1 MRNKILSVKD
11 YTVDHDIDIFALTE
25 TWLEP
30 GDSDRLLIEELIP
43 SDYRFLHNPRSIGR
57 GGGVGML
64 FKNSLRVKQEETIVT
79 DSFEY
84 MQIICNTSTKSF
96 RIIVIYRP
104 PNGSF
109 ANFCL
114 DFSGL
119 LERLSTFGSLLLIT
133 GDFNIHLD
141 QPEVPSASKFQ
152 RLLKSF
158 GLIQHVHSP
167 THRSQHTLDLLIT
180 RSSDCT
186 LSDIHV
192 HDMGLSDH
200 FAVHSVLPL
209 AKPPRE
215 TKRIVYRKIRRID
228 LASFSSDLQACLAI
242 TPAKDLSAFIDH
254 YNTTLQDILSKHAPE
269 KTKVITVRASAPRH
283 PDKIDAGK
291 NLRRMLER
299 RWRKTKSLD
308 DYNAYLLQRRRV
320 QSSIPSSK
328 SDYYTPTIDENCANQ
343 KTLYKIK
350 DHLLNRKATPQLPSL
365 SPDDL
370 PGKFATFFTDKIVS
384 IRNGLSTYGDDDHQT
399 IPAASTR

>member
-1 MRNKILSVKD
+1 MASWLKGSWTQLILSVKD

-43 SDYRFLHNPRSIGR
+43 PGYRFLHNPRSIGR
-57 GGGVGML
+57 DGGVGML
-64 FKNSLRVKQEETIVT
+64 FKSSLKVKQEETIVT

-84 MQIICNTSTKSF
+84 MQIICNNSTKSF

-109 ANFCL
+109 DNFCL

-167 THRSQHTLDLLIT
+167 THRSEHTLDLLIT

-200 FAVHSVLPL
+200 FAVHSVLPR

-215 TKRIVYRKIRRID
+215 TTRIVYRKLRRID

-242 TPAKDLSAFIDH
+242 TPAKDLSAFINH
-254 YNTTLQDILSKHAPE
+254 YNTTLQDILKKHAPD
-269 KTKVITVRASAPRH
+269 KTKVVTLRASAPWYS
-283 PDKIDAGK
+283 DKIDAGK
-291 NLRRMLER
+291 KLRRKLEC

-308 DYNAYLLQRRRV
+308 DYNAHLLQCRRV
-320 QSSIPSSK
+320 QLLISSNK
-328 SDYYTPTIDENCANQ
+328 SDCYTS
-343 KTLYKIK
+343 K
-350 DHLLNRKATPQLPSL
+350 H
-365 SPDDL
+365 
-370 PGKFATFFTDKIVS
+370 
-384 IRNGLSTYGDDDHQT
+384 
-399 IPAASTR
+399 